1 MKPWTFIVAADMQPG
16 SPKSYRYRPAWIE
29 NWRTAKKQIV
39 EIGPDL
45 LLIPGDLTRDGSIHR
60 FELEE
65 MKDDL
70 DSLPFPYHVVPGNMD
85 TGNKHTHQNAPRASD
100 SIRMDDIDL
109 NVTSE
114 QLQQFASV
122 FGPLHWSFVHKNV
135 RFSGFPDVAIGS
147 GLPEENAFWE
157 WAEKLKRQPH
167 ISFDFTSKLKSK
179 QNEEHHVWIMHQ
191 TLFVDDLH
199 EPNWDIT
206 KPEEHTAWY
215 FSIDEPHRSKLMDL
229 FKATGTDIVITGH
242 IHCRKVNHAG
252 GIRFDLAP
260 SVAFSQ
266 WANRWPDGD
275 PTLGFLRYDVSDS
288 GIECKFISLEKVSKD
303 NRGYGPGG
311 HPKPEYRD
319 YSIAWEK

>member
-1 MKPWTFIVAADMQPG
+1 MQGAKKMKPWTFVVAADMQPG
-16 SPKSYRYRPAWIE
+16 SPKSYRYHPSWGA
-29 NWRTAKKQIV
+29 NWKTARKQIA
-39 EIGPDL
+39 EINPDI

-65 MKDDL
+65 MKEDL

-85 TGNKHTHQNAPRASD
+85 TGNKHTHQNVTRAPD
-100 SIRMDDIDL
+100 SIRMDDIEL

-135 RFSGFPDVAIGS
+135 RFSGLPDVAIGS
-147 GLPEENAFWE
+147 GLPEEKARE
-157 WAEKLKRQPH
+157 WADHLKKQP
-167 ISFDFTSKLKSK
+167 L
-179 QNEEHHVWIMHQ
+179 EEHHVWIMHYA
-191 TLFVDDLH
+191 LFVDDLH

-206 KPEEHTAWY
+206 KPEEYTAWY
-215 FSIDEPHRSKLMDL
+215 FSIDEPHRSRLMDL

-242 IHCRKVNHAG
+242 IHCRKVHHAE
-252 GIRFDLAP
+252 GIQFYLAP

-266 WANRWPDGD
+266 WSNRWPDGD

-288 GIECKFISLEKVSKD
+288 GIKCTFVPLEKVSED